1 MCIMDKV
8 DILLSI
14 YDPNL
19 NFLVKQLQSLNQ
31 QTYQNLELFVFDDC
45 VINRTDREIIKKEI
59 TAFPVTFL
67 SYEHHNLGYAKAFE
81 KLIESS
87 NGEYIAFCD
96 QDDIWNND
104 KIEKC
109 VNTLKK
115 DNSLVVASDRTII
128 DENDNIT
135 ISSVRKNSNKN
146 YESWHTGDD
155 IVKYNIFTTYAVGMC
170 MVMDGKFAR
179 SILPISNFT
188 GHDKWA
194 LCCAGIEGKISFIEE
209 PLVQYRRHSNNVSG
223 VLNGV
228 NSKSEYYEKR
238 VKNHQKII
246 EDLLK
251 RYPNYKDKQEILE
264 FSHGRLTKN
273 RKILRKYRYLAPD
286 IVKFEIVLSFVP
298 GFLFKLLMYMARK
311 IS

>member
-1 MCIMDKV
+1 MDKV

-14 YDPNL
+14 YNPNL

-31 QTYQNLELFVFDDC
+31 QTFQNIELFVFDDC
-45 VINRTDREIIKKEI
+45 INRTDREIIKKEI

-67 SYEHHNLGYAKAFE
+67 PYEDHNLGYAKAFE
-81 KLIESS
+81 KLIKAS
-87 NGEYIAFCD
+87 NGKYIAFCD
-96 QDDIWNND
+96 QDDIWNDD

-115 DNSLVVASDRTII
+115 DHSLLVASDRTII
-128 DENDNIT
+128 DENDYVT
-135 ISSVRKNSNKN
+135 IPSVREHSNKN

-170 MVMDGKFAR
+170 IVMDGEFAR
-179 SILPISNFT
+179 SIIPISCFT

-223 VLNGV
+223 VLNGI
-228 NSKSEYYEKR
+228 NSKSEYYQKR
-238 VKNHQKII
+238 VENHQRII

-251 RYPNYKDKQEILE
+251 KYPYYKDKDEVLE
-264 FSHGRLTKN
+264 FSKARLTKN

-286 IVKFEIVLSFVP
+286 IVKFEIVLSYIP
-298 GFLFKLLMYMARK
+298 GFLFKPLMYFARK